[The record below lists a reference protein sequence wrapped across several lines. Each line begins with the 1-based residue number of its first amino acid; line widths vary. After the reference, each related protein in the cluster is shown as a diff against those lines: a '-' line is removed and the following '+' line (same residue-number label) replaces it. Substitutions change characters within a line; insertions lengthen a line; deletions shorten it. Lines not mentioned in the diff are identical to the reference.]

1 MIDVGIIGAMA
12 PEVEEL
18 ISLLGD
24 HRTARVSGVDYHEG
38 FLEGKHVVVAQCGI
52 GKVYAA
58 TSCEAMILRYSP
70 RLIVNTGV
78 AGALAKDLVPGD
90 TVIADRLCQH
100 DMDTTPVGDPKGL
113 ISGTGKIYFDTDPR
127 SVKILTEE
135 AAMLGM
141 RAQVGIIASGDQF
154 IASREERD
162 RIIREFSASACEME
176 GGAIAQTC
184 YLNSTPCVVIR
195 AISDSA
201 DGEASV
207 DYPTFLASAAKKSAA
222 LTRALVRR
230 Y

>member
-1 MIDVGIIGAMA
+1 MVDVGIIGAMA

-18 ISLLGD
+18 ISCLED

-38 FLEGKHVVVAQCGI
+38 FLDGKHVVVAQCGI
-52 GKVYAA
+52 GKVFAA
-58 TSCEAMILRYSP
+58 TSCEAMILRYAP

-78 AGALAKDLVPGD
+78 AGALAKGLRPGD
-90 TVIADRLCQH
+90 AVVADRLCQH
-100 DMDTTPVGDPKGL
+100 DMDTTSAGDPKGL
-113 ISGTGKIYFDTDPR
+113 IPGTGKIYFDTDPR
-127 SVKILTEE
+127 AVKILTEE
-135 AAMLGM
+135 AEKLELNTL
-141 RAQVGIIASGDQF
+141 VGIIASGDQF
-154 IASREERD
+154 IASAAERE

-176 GGAIAQTC
+176 GGAVAQVC

-207 DYPTFLASAAKKSAA
+207 DYPTFLAEAAKKSAA

>member
-1 MIDVGIIGAMA
+1 MVDVGIIGAMA

-18 ISLLGD
+18 ISLLED
-24 HRTARVSGVDYHEG
+24 CRTARVSGVDYYEG
-38 FLEGKHVVVAQCGI
+38 FLDGRHVVVAQCGI
-52 GKVYAA
+52 GKVFAA
-58 TSCEAMILRYSP
+58 TSCEAMILRYAP

-78 AGALAKDLVPGD
+78 AGALAKGLRPGD

-113 ISGTGKIYFDTDPR
+113 ISGTGKIYFDTDSR
-127 SVKILTEE
+127 AVKILTEE
-135 AAMLGM
+135 VLGLGM
-141 RAQVGIIASGDQF
+141 SALVGIIASGDQF
-154 IASREERD
+154 IASREERE

-176 GGAIAQTC
+176 GGAIAQVC

-207 DYPTFLASAAKKSAA
+207 DYPTFLAEAAKKSAA
-222 LTRALVRR
+222 LTRALVRK

>member
-1 MIDVGIIGAMA
+1 MVDIGIIGAMA

-18 ISLLGD
+18 ISCLED

-38 FLEGKHVVVAQCGI
+38 FLDGHHVVVAQCGI
-52 GKVYAA
+52 GKVNAA
-58 TSCEAMILRYSP
+58 TCSAAMVLRYAP
-70 RLIVNTGV
+70 RLVVNTGV
-78 AGALAKDLVPGD
+78 AGALATGIKPGD

-113 ISGTGKIYFDTDPR
+113 ISGTGKIYFDTDTR
-127 SVKILTEE
+127 AVNILAEE
-135 AAMLGM
+135 AERLGM
-141 RAQVGIIASGDQF
+141 KTVVGIIASGDQF
-154 IASREERD
+154 IASREERE

-176 GGAIAQTC
+176 GGAIAQVC

-207 DYPTFLASAAKKSAA
+207 DYPTFLAEAAKKSAA